1 MADQPLKHL
10 RVIDLTRARSGPTAV
25 RQFADWGADVV
36 TIEMPDNGGEFTGGR
51 DNSDFQNLHRN
62 KRSIVLDLK
71 RADHRQVLYDLA
83 KTADVLIENFR
94 PDVKRRLEID
104 YERLHAINPRLVYAS
119 LSGFGQD
126 GPIANRPGVD
136 QIAQGYSGLMSVT
149 GLAGQGPVRAGYA
162 VTDTV
167 SGLYLALAVMTALL
181 EREQSGEGR
190 WVRTSLLE
198 AGIALLDFQAT
209 RWTVDKVEPGQAGN
223 HHPSGGLMGCFP
235 TKDGHINI
243 GIWGDRGYA
252 VFAKMAGREDWLSD
266 PRFADQKARNQNL
279 QAMRDEAT
287 AAFMQRER
295 AYWID
300 GLNAAGMP
308 CGPVNNIEQMFDDPQ
323 VRHLGMTRTVTSK
336 KLGPL
341 ELLGQP
347 IKISGYEFGI
357 RTAAAEA
364 GEHGEEILRE
374 LGYDPDRIAALLERT
389 PEEAA
394 AGA

>member
-1 MADQPLKHL
+1 MADQPLSHL

-36 TIEMPDNGGEFTGGR
+36 TVEMPDNGGEFTGGR

-71 RADHRQVLYDLA
+71 RPDHREVLYDLA
-83 KTADVLIENFR
+83 RSADVLIENFR

-149 GLAGQGPVRAGYA
+149 GLEGQGPVRAGYA

-181 EREQSGEGR
+181 EREVSGEGR

-209 RWTVDKVEPGQAGN
+209 RWTVDHVVPGQAGN

-235 TKDGHINI
+235 TADGHINI
-243 GIWGDRGYA
+243 GIWGERG
-252 VFAKMAGREDWLSD
+252 FAALAKLAGREDWLSD
-266 PRFADQKARNQNL
+266 PRFADQASRNKHAL
-279 QAMRDEAT
+279 TLREEAS
-287 AAFMQRER
+287 AAFMTRER

-308 CGPVNNIEQMFDDPQ
+308 CGPVNAIDEMFDDPQ

-336 KLGPL
+336 TLGPL

-347 IKISGYEFGI
+347 IKISGYEFDI

-374 LGYDPDRIAALLERT
+374 LGYPPERIAAVLGA
-389 PEEAA
+389 EAGVA
-394 AGA
+394 VASE